1 VRTRLYALL
10 AVAAL
15 WGGAIAWRLWDL
27 QVKHH
32 DEYHDRA
39 SRQQQRV
46 VELDP
51 PRGAILDARG
61 RELAV
66 SVEVESAFAVPREIE
81 SPKAAAAALAGAL
94 HLDRAR
100 LERQLDADREFV
112 WVARKLDPPQ
122 VEAVRALRLRGVHF
136 LPESKRYYPLRE
148 LGAQVLGYVGTD
160 DRGLGGLEA
169 AFQAEIGGEPG
180 KRTVLRDARRGT
192 VLDPDLSFYDAVPG
206 KNLHLTLDAALQY
219 VLERELKAAVEERRA
234 KSGSAVMLDPRD
246 GAVLA
251 MASYPTFDPNRFR
264 DFDAESW
271 RNRPIQ
277 DAYEPGSTFK
287 MITAAAALEA
297 NVIDPED
304 VIDCEMGG
312 ITLAGVRISDHKPF
326 GLLTLRE
333 VIAKSS
339 NVGAIKTGLRAG
351 EKRLYQS
358 IRDFGF
364 GDLTGVDLP
373 GESAGIVRPVERWAP
388 LQKAYVSFGQGLS
401 VTALQ
406 LAAAFGAVANGGEL
420 LRPHVV
426 AAIGDGAERR
436 ELHSHAEVV
445 RRVASPQTL
454 RSLERMLEA
463 VVTEGTAKA
472 AAVSGYAVAGKT
484 GTAQKVI
491 DGAYS
496 PDRFVASFVGFAPA
510 REPRIAGIV
519 VLDEPRGAYHGGD
532 VAAPV
537 FGAFA
542 REALLYLGVPPER
555 EPLESWPREVAPPEV
570 APEPVAPE
578 VAGVVLA
585 ANEGLPPAGPVVPDL
600 HGFTARQALRSTARL
615 GLRPVLEGQGF
626 VEKQDPPAG
635 APLPPA
641 GERIALWLGTG
652 SR

>member
-1 VRTRLYALL
+1 MRGRLYALL
-10 AVAAL
+10 AVTAL
-15 WGGAIAWRLWDL
+15 WSGAIALRLWDL
-27 QVKHH
+27 QVQRHAGYR
-32 DEYHDRA
+32 ERA

-81 SPKAAAAALAGAL
+81 APDAAADALAGAL
-94 HLDRAR
+94 RLDRAR
-100 LERQLDADREFV
+100 LRRQLASDREFV

-122 VEAVRALRLRGVHF
+122 AEAVRKLRLRGIHF

-160 DRGLGGLEA
+160 DRGLAGLEA

-206 KNLHLTLDAALQY
+206 KNLHLTLDAALQHM
-219 VLERELKAAVEERRA
+219 LERELRAAVDERRA
-234 KSGSAVMLDPRD
+234 KSGSAVVLDPRS

-251 MASYPTFDPNRFR
+251 MASYPGFDPNRFR
-264 DFDAESW
+264 DFDAEAW

-297 NVIDPED
+297 NVLDPED

-333 VIAKSS
+333 VIVKSS

-351 EKRLYQS
+351 EKHLYQS
-358 IRDFGF
+358 IRAFGF
-364 GDLTGVDLP
+364 GDPTGIDLP
-373 GESAGIVRPVERWAP
+373 GESPGIVRPVERWAP

-406 LAAAFGAVANGGEL
+406 LTTAFAAVANGGEL
-420 LRPHVV
+420 VRPYVV
-426 AAIGDGAERR
+426 AAIGDGGERR
-436 ELHSHAEVV
+436 ELHPGPQVV
-445 RRVASPQTL
+445 RQVASAQTL
-454 RSLERMLEA
+454 RSLERMLEG
-463 VVTEGTAKA
+463 VVSEGTAKA
-472 AAVSGYAVAGKT
+472 AAVEGYAVAGKT
-484 GTAQKVI
+484 GTAQKII

-496 PDRFVASFVGFAPA
+496 PDRHVASFVGFAPA
-510 REPRIAGIV
+510 RRPRLAGVV

-537 FGAFA
+537 FAAFA
-542 REALLYLGVPPER
+542 RQALLYLEVEPER
-555 EPLESWPREVAPPEV
+555 EPLESWPREAPPAE
-570 APEPVAPE
+570 APEAPAPQA
-578 VAGVVLA
+578 AGVVLA
-585 ANEGLPPAGPVVPDL
+585 ANLGPAPAAPAVPDL
-600 HGFTARQALRSTARL
+600 RGLTARQALRETARL
-615 GLRPVLEGQGF
+615 GLRPVLTGQGF
-626 VEKQDPPAG
+626 VEKQEPAAG
-635 APLPPA
+635 APMPAA
-641 GERIALWLGTG
+641 GERIALWLDTG

>member
-1 VRTRLYALL
+1 MKSRLTVLL
-10 AVAAL
+10 AVVTL
-15 WGGAIAWRLWDL
+15 WCGAIAWRLWNL
-27 QVKHH
+27 QVEHH
-32 DEYHDRA
+32 GEYRERA

-81 SPKAAAAALAGAL
+81 SPEAAAAALGNAL

-100 LERQLDADREFV
+100 LLRQLRADREFV

-122 VEAVRALRLRGVHF
+122 AQAVRALRLRGVHF

-148 LGAQVLGYVGTD
+148 LGAPVLGYVGTD
-160 DRGLGGLEA
+160 DRGLAGLEA
-169 AFQAEIGGEPG
+169 AFQPQIGGQPG

-206 KNLHLTLDAALQY
+206 ENLHLTLDAALQHI
-219 VLERELKAAVEERRA
+219 LERELAAAVEERRA
-234 KSGSAVMLDPRD
+234 KSGSAVMLDPST

-251 MASYPTFDPNRFR
+251 MASVPTFDPNHFR
-264 DFDAESW
+264 DFDEESR

-326 GLLTLRE
+326 GRLTLRE

-351 EKRLYQS
+351 QARLYQS

-364 GDLTGVDLP
+364 GDLSGIDLP
-373 GESAGIVRPVERWAP
+373 GESPGIVRPVERWPP
-388 LQKAYVSFGQGLS
+388 LMKAYVSFGQGLS

-406 LAAAFGAVANGGEL
+406 LAAAFAAVANGGEL
-420 LRPHVV
+420 VRPYVV
-426 AAIGDGAERR
+426 EAIGDGSQRR
-436 ELHSHAEVV
+436 DLHARREVV
-445 RRVASPQTL
+445 RRAVSPQTV

-463 VVTEGTAKA
+463 VVSEGTAKA
-472 AAVSGYAVAGKT
+472 AGVSGYVVAGKT

-510 REPRIAGIV
+510 RQPRIAGIV

-542 REALLYLGVPPER
+542 RQALLYMGVEPER
-555 EPLESWPREVAPPEV
+555 DPLETWPGEAPPPQEPEEEP
-570 APEPVAPE
+570 APRVD
-578 VAGVVLA
+578 GVVLA
-585 ANEGLPPAGPVVPDL
+585 ANEGPPPAPAVPDF
-600 HGFTARQALRSTARL
+600 HGMTARQALRATARL
-615 GLRPVLEGQGF
+615 GLRPVLEGEGF
-626 VEKQDPPAG
+626 VEKQEPAAG
-635 APLPPA
+635 APLPES